1 MMLSGKL
8 IHLIESHEEQITS
21 GIVASIRH
29 HPEMPTLAKLP
40 ELELRE
46 RCREILEKLGHWLAY
61 GNEGKLAQGYEAVGR
76 ARFAQGVPLEEC
88 VRGLYL
94 IKDRTIDFLDG
105 QGIDP
110 DSLALYAEGQLV
122 RRIGP
127 FFDLLVIH
135 LVRGY
140 EAARRYTPYIAA

>member
-1 MMLSGKL
+1 MLPGKL
-8 IHLIESHEEQITS
+8 VHLIERHEEQITAR
-21 GIVASIRH
+21 IVWAIHH
-29 HPEMPTLAKLP
+29 HPELPRLGTLP

-46 RCREILEKLGHWLAY
+46 RCREILENLGHWLAR
-61 GNEGKLAQGYEAVGR
+61 GNDAKLAAEYEAIGR
-76 ARFAQGVPLEEC
+76 LRFVEGVPLEEC
-88 VRGLYL
+88 VRGLVL
-94 IKDRTIDFLDG
+94 IKDNMIDFLDN

-122 RRIGP
+122 RRMGP

-140 EAARRYTPYIAA
+140 ETERRHAAHAFA